1 MLLPIHLLRLTDSF
15 TEFISLFRKFQSV
28 EKNIGNIGQLR
39 GQVVA
44 PNWSMECF
52 VAGQFEMA
60 GLKKVLLDVLES
72 GKYDILGSQSAYVFR
87 RSKILLEIDM
97 NSTRK
102 RLICI
107 KECGQ

>member
-15 TEFISLFRKFQSV
+15 TEFISLFTKFQSV
-28 EKNIGNIGQLR
+28 EKNIGNIGRLR

-60 GLKKVLLDVLES
+60 GLKRSIVGRIGI
-72 GKYDILGSQSAYVFR
+72 GKL
-87 RSKILLEIDM
+87 
-97 NSTRK
+97 
-102 RLICI
+102 
-107 KECGQ
+107 